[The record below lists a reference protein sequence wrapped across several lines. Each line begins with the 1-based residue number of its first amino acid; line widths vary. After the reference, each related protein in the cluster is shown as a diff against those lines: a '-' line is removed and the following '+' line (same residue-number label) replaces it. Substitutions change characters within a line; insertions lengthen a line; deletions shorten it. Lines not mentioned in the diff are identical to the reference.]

1 MYLVSIISALTR
13 YITVVKP
20 EYYQYVF
27 MKADKPITGVSVS
40 EPGGL
45 EEEVI
50 DFDTND
56 QQLLPYKSV
65 QSLLNNGSVHLI

>member
-1 MYLVSIISALTR
+1 MSSIQSFILVL
-13 YITVVKP
+13 KP

-27 MKADKPITGVSVS
+27 MKAEKPISGVSVS

-45 EEEVI
+45 EEEII

-56 QQLLPYKSV
+56 QQLVPYKSI
-65 QSLLNNGSVHLI
+65 QNLLNNGSVHLI